1 MSALLEVR
9 NLGVSFPGAH
19 GDAAVIRDV
28 SFQVDRGETVALVGE
43 SGSGKTVTALS
54 LVGLLPEAARVDGG
68 SSIRIGGREVAGAL
82 RRDMEGLRG
91 GTVGMVFQDPLTAL
105 NPVRRVGDQLREVL
119 RVHGTTGGDEAK
131 TAKRLLQEVGLPDP
145 ARGMEAYP
153 HQLSGG
159 MRQRALIAIALA
171 GEPDLLVADEPTSA
185 LDATLQLQILDLLA
199 ELGRT
204 RRLGV
209 LLITHDFGVV
219 RHASDRVV
227 VFYAG
232 ETVEEGVTEAVL
244 GEPLHP
250 YTRALMAA
258 LPYGGQPK
266 ERFGVLPG
274 QAPDPFHRES
284 GCTFR
289 ERCPLAEARCE
300 VHPRL
305 EKTGRTRRVRCWV
318 SGP

>member
-9 NLGVSFPGAH
+9 GLGVSFPGTR
-19 GDAAVIRDV
+19 GDAAVVRDV

-54 LVGLLPEAARVDGG
+54 LVGLLPDAARVDAG
-68 SSIRIGGREVAGAL
+68 SSIRIGGREVTGAL

-119 RVHGTTGGDEAK
+119 RVHGTTGGDERKA
-131 TAKRLLQEVGLPDP
+131 AMRLLQEVGLPDP
-145 ARGMEAYP
+145 MRAMDAYP

-244 GEPLHP
+244 EEPLHP

-258 LPYGGQPK
+258 LPYGGEPK
-266 ERFGVLPG
+266 ERFEVLPG
-274 QAPDPFHRES
+274 QAPDPLRRES

-289 ERCPLAEARCE
+289 ERCPLAEARCD

-305 EKTGRTRRVRCWV
+305 EKTDRARRVRCWV